1 MSNYKKLHALHILRR
16 KCLHSLTCVT
26 SNLNFGNFEKRKA
39 FHINSELKA
48 KKLVELN
55 GVIKPILD
63 TRNAKMML
71 VCILLGSS
79 DLSNVL
85 EENMAFKISSNK
97 T

>member
-1 MSNYKKLHALHILRR
+1 MSNYKKQHALHILRR
-16 KCLHSLTCVT
+16 KCLHSLTCAT

-39 FHINSELKA
+39 FNINSELKA

-55 GVIKPILD
+55 GVTKPILD

-85 EENMAFKISSNK
+85 EENMTFKISSNK